1 MEPTRYVDPA
11 FGEAAREPGNRW
23 AFWHF
28 KPKPIPRELTLLP
41 ATIKALSDADASLGR
56 LQGLGAL
63 VRDPELLLGPY
74 LTREAVA
81 SSRIEGTQTSLSE
94 VLRAEA
100 SGAAARTE
108 DVAEVE
114 RYVAASRQGYRL
126 IATLPI
132 TQRLIL
138 ELHRTLLA
146 GVRGTEKMPGQIR
159 TSPVWVGSPTDSPDT
174 ALYVPPLPEDLPEL
188 LRDWEVFVNTP
199 DQSPTLVRCGLM
211 HYQFETIHPFLDG
224 NGRIGRLLINLL
236 LMQEGRLPT
245 PLLYISGYLE
255 AHRQEYYTRL
265 QEVREA
271 ARIQEWLQF
280 FLTAV
285 RRSADD
291 AVARA
296 ERLVRVREVYLAE
309 AVKTRSQLAALVD
322 LIFTNPFLTV
332 SRVERH
338 TGLTNQGARNLIREA
353 QKRGWV
359 QEIGAMGRGGRM
371 YWVARDLYDIS
382 EEAGRY

>member
-1 MEPTRYVDPA
+1 MEPSRYVDHT
-11 FGEAAREPGNRW
+11 FGKPAREAGNKW
-23 AFWHF
+23 AFWYF
-28 KPKPIPRELTLLP
+28 KTHSIPRDLALTP
-41 ATIKALSDADASLGR
+41 ATIKALSEADASLGR

-81 SSRIEGTQTSLSE
+81 SSRIEGTQTSLGE
-94 VLRAEA
+94 VLKAEA
-100 SGAAARTE
+100 SGAPTQSE

-114 RYVAASRQGYRL
+114 RYVAATRQGYELVR
-126 IATLPI
+126 TLPL

-138 ELHRTLLA
+138 DLHKTLLA
-146 GVRGTEKMPGQIR
+146 GVRGKEKMPGRVR

-174 ALYVPPLPEDLPEL
+174 ALYVPPLPGDLPEL
-188 LRDWEVFVNTP
+188 LQDWEEFVNTP
-199 DQSPTLVRCGLM
+199 DMNPTLIRCALM

-224 NGRIGRLLINLL
+224 NGRIGRVLINLL
-236 LMQEGRLPT
+236 LMEENRLPT

-271 ARIQEWLQF
+271 GKIQEWLQF

-291 AVARA
+291 AVTRA
-296 ERLVRVREVYLAE
+296 ERLVEIRESYLAQS
-309 AVKTRSQLAALVD
+309 VKSRSQLPALVD
-322 LIFTNPFLTV
+322 LIFSNPFLTV
-332 SRVERH
+332 FRVQRH

-353 QKRGWV
+353 QRRGWAE
-359 QEIGAMGRGGRM
+359 EIGAIGRGGRM
-371 YWVARDLYDIS
+371 YWVARELYSIA
-382 EEAGRY
+382 EEAGSF